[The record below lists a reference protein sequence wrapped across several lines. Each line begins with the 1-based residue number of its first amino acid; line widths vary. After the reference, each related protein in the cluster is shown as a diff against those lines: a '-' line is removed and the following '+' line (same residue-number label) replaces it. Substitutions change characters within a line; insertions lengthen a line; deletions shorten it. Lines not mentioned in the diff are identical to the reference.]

1 MWGLKRKYN
10 ELSSL
15 LQAYQ
20 SAVNEAAIVSVTDIN
35 GKIIYV
41 NDKFVEISKYRKEE
55 LLHQTHRIV
64 NSGYHSSDFFKDM
77 WQTITAGK
85 PWRGEIKNKAKDGTY
100 YWVDT
105 VISPLCD
112 KKGKIFQYLS
122 IRNLIT
128 VQKTHEE
135 ELLRSREILLK
146 RKQQLKDAQ
155 QVAKTGSWYLN
166 TPGHSLEWSDETYR
180 IFGIPPDTKMTYE
193 LFLQY
198 VHPDDKQM
206 LEQSWQAALK
216 TGQYDIEHRI
226 ITKEGEKWVREKARF
241 EFDEAAALLKA
252 LGTVQDITEKKQTEN
267 TLRLSEMLYRDLFNN
282 SPSAVG
288 IMDKDTMQFLE
299 VNETAINLYGYTR
312 EEFMQLNA
320 YDVRVDEQ
328 HDWLTEQVN
337 QGNYAGDK
345 SVRMHKKKN
354 GEIIFVEPTI
364 TEIEYKNKK
373 AYLITIHDI
382 TEKLK
387 IEEELKQIK
396 ISREIEIMRTAL
408 ESEEKSRAEIG
419 RELHDN
425 INQLLVASTIFLKH
439 ALIVENNDKKLISK
453 SLDITNAAMEEIRKL
468 SSSVVP
474 PSLKVET
481 LKEAIS
487 HIADNFKLSHT
498 KITVDIN
505 TDESIME
512 EAFKINMYRI
522 IQEQCNNIIKHADA
536 EEAKISLLQTD
547 KHLILQ
553 ITDNGKGFD
562 MQQKAKGIGLSNII
576 HRAEVYYGTPRI
588 ESSPG
593 NGCTIEIAFALPLH

>member
-1 MWGLKRKYN
+1 MLGLRRKYN

-20 SAVNEAAIVSVTDIN
+20 SAVNEAAIVSVTDIS

-41 NDKFVEISKYRKEE
+41 NDKFVEISKYSKEE

-64 NSGYHSSDFFKDM
+64 NSGYHAADFFKTM
-77 WQTITAGK
+77 WQTISAGK
-85 PWRGEIKNKAKDGTY
+85 PWRGEIKNKAKDGSF

-105 VISPLCD
+105 VISPVCD

-122 IRNLIT
+122 IRNLIS
-128 VQKTHEE
+128 VQKEHEE
-135 ELLRSREILLK
+135 ELERSRETLLK

-155 QVAKTGSWYLN
+155 QVAKTGSWYLDI
-166 TPGHSLEWSDETYR
+166 PGHSLEWSDETYR
-180 IFGIPPDTKMTYE
+180 IFCIPTNTKMTYE

-198 VHPDDKQM
+198 VHPDDRPM
-206 LEQSWQAALK
+206 LEQSWQTALK

-226 ITKEGEKWVREKARF
+226 ITKGGEKWVREKARF
-241 EFDEAAALLKA
+241 EFDEAASLLKA

-267 TLRLSEMLYRDLFNN
+267 TLRTSEMLYRNLFNN
-282 SPSAVG
+282 SPSAIG
-288 IMDKDTMQFLE
+288 IMDKDTLQFLE
-299 VNETAINLYGYTR
+299 VNATAIKLYGYTR
-312 EEFMQLNA
+312 EEFLQLNA
-320 YDVRVDEQ
+320 YDIRVDEQ
-328 HDWLTEQVN
+328 HNILTEQVK
-337 QGNYAGDK
+337 QGIYAADK

-354 GEIIFVEPTI
+354 GDIIFIEPTI
-364 TEIEYKNKK
+364 TEIEYKEKG

-382 TEKLK
+382 TERLK

-396 ISREIEIMRTAL
+396 ISREIEMIRTAL

-439 ALIVENNDKKLISK
+439 ALLVENNDTKLISK
-453 SLDITNAAMEEIRKL
+453 SLNITNAAMEEIRKL

-474 PSLKVET
+474 PPLKVET

-498 KITVDIN
+498 TITVDIN
-505 TDESIME
+505 ADENIME
-512 EAFKINMYRI
+512 DAFKINLYRI
-522 IQEQCNNIIKHADA
+522 IQEQCNNIIKHAKADA
-536 EEAKISLLQTD
+536 AKISLQQTD
-547 KHLILQ
+547 EQLLLQ

-576 HRAEVYYGTPRI
+576 HRAEAYYGTYRI